1 MLFALQD
8 GAPLSLVAPAREMSM
23 MLGTLAGMFL
33 LREKVGIGRLLGCF
47 SILAGVVLLGSA

>member
-1 MLFALQD
+1 
-8 GAPLSLVAPAREMSM
+8 M